1 MPRAKP
7 STGLATPPP
16 ATTGRRGDT
25 AEEVYVRLRDLIVE
39 GAYVPG
45 QRLPH
50 ARLME
55 ALGVGRTPLRN
66 ALSRLQ
72 SDGLVIA
79 TPNRGVEVAQ
89 APIGSAEEIYTLRF
103 LVEPPLLEAS
113 VPTISRED
121 IAQMRHWLGRMEKA
135 VRNPEAFAVAHREF
149 HIVER
154 ATFTTPFIDGLVVDM
169 YRHLQRHHRT
179 SIARSYA
186 PRDFLHLDRM
196 TVDAVAEGDGLR
208 ARRLL
213 EFHLVDA
220 AISFLGEADENHHP
234 AKLLAVASANGLE
247 IESAE
252 DGAVPRPARA
262 RWTTP
267 CPTLGELRT
276 PYLVHLPEGT

>member
-1 MPRAKP
+1 MARAKP
-7 STGLATPPP
+7 SAVVMAKPQIP
-16 ATTGRRGDT
+16 AGRRGDT
-25 AEEVYVRLRDLIVE
+25 SEEVYVRLRDLIVE
-39 GAYVPG
+39 GVYAPG
-45 QRLPH
+45 RRLPH

-55 ALGVGRTPLRN
+55 SLNVGRTPLRT

-89 APIGSAEEIYTLRF
+89 APISSAEEIYAIRF

-113 VPTISRED
+113 VPTISQEQV
-121 IAQMRHWLGRMEKA
+121 ALMRHWLGRMERA
-135 VRNPEAFAVAHREF
+135 VEDPEAFAVAHREF

-154 ATFTTPFIDGLVVDM
+154 AAFTTPFIDGLVVDM
-169 YRHLQRHHRT
+169 YRHLHRHHRT
-179 SIARSYA
+179 RIARSYA
-186 PRDFLHLDRM
+186 PKDFLHLDRM
-196 TVDAVAEGDGLR
+196 TVDAVATGDALR

-234 AKLLAVASANGLE
+234 AKLLAVAATNGLE
-247 IESAE
+247 IETSA

-267 CPTLGELRT
+267 CATLGKLRT
-276 PYLVHLPEGT
+276 PYLVHKPEVS